1 MTVGGMK
8 GTCCTEVWG
17 KAFKVKGHQAED
29 VASAESAGQPGV
41 VGAAGA
47 CLQETREL

>member
-1 MTVGGMK
+1 MWLGSAGCPGVGHGLARK
-8 GTCCTEVWG
+8 EERL
-17 KAFKVKGHQAED
+17 HQAED